1 MQDLQPWKT
10 LSSRELLSL
19 PPWIRVSADR
29 VQLPDGRIVD
39 NFYQVEMPEYTVIF
53 AQTTDGLVVTER
65 HYKHGVGRIILA
77 LPAGYLE
84 PGEDP
89 VVDPGTD
96 PVVDPGTDPGTDPVV
111 DPGTDPA
118 TDPGIDTGGCT
129 YPSGPYAYTRIGDV
143 VGPASWAT
151 AIQASGETFPSPTA
165 RFEDFHCDPGVDSII
180 IFLATQS

>member
-1 MQDLQPWKT
+1 MRDVLKYGLACAPI
-10 LSSRELLSL
+10 LLGVAL
-19 PPWIRVSADR
+19 LVFGCDQEYPGGYWDAVADTT
-29 VQLPDGRIVD
+29 PD
-39 NFYQVEMPEYTVIF
+39 P
-53 AQTTDGLVVTER
+53 TDDVT
-65 HYKHGVGRIILA
+65 
-77 LPAGYLE
+77 LE

-165 RFEDFHCDPGVDSII
+165 RFEDFHCDPDVDSII